1 MAGASLFQVG
11 GNVEFWRV
19 LVHLSILAIFLLGF
33 EAALHHLEHRLA
45 RYDKYHVMLQKVYR
59 ELMVLGLI
67 SLVLKILKEVA
78 PIDSYSKPMIAFQ
91 VADLI
96 IFGLAIAL
104 ILQSICIF
112 LQLRGH
118 GARADQAELITT
130 QEVLQLVQE
139 QDKSF
144 HPPLP
149 LVRHRL
155 LRQLFLHRFGLP
167 ELFPFSKYIRRAQA
181 TQISCMIEVEPSMW
195 VLLLLVAWGI
205 CGLAE
210 LLEDITL
217 IKLLVVFSWI
227 LVLLHVV
234 MMSYFRSCVR
244 QLFALAGYSK
254 DRIVLSTNLAAV
266 AEQEASAWECVSV
279 YDAIETMNQ
288 VLDVNEEAQHD
299 REITPEIAATLWR
312 NISST
317 GEFGHSQESDIN
329 IRCFSRKVWQAA
341 VTFAMTLNGFFI
353 ALFVQC
359 SLYNLDEIYKEL
371 GLVTAVMV
379 PLPMLL
385 NALVL
390 QQYIFSEFVLVCS
403 VLRIDTTALGHVI
416 RHFSETI
423 EMQSAFA
430 ASLVQ
435 CLEEGG
441 LTVAYF
447 EAVVESHDQEKSGFI
462 EIDKLRVVLASVGF
476 NITRFRLNSVVK
488 LLFELK
494 GTTVEYAQL
503 FQLLSLVGDE
513 YPKIQRFDHGIE
525 IAQEPSRDAASTQQF
540 SLLAQSSVASGL
552 GDREFAY
559 EKVGTPAVRQSSS
572 LDFHG
577 LSVDGRRPMLQ
588 RSYSHQFTGSS
599 ARMLRDMYE
608 FSSRS

>member
-19 LVHLSILAIFLLGF
+19 LVHLSILAVFLLGF

-130 QEVLQLVQE
+130 QDVLQHLQE
-139 QDKSF
+139 QDNSF
-144 HPPLP
+144 HTSLP
-149 LVRHRL
+149 LVKHRL
-155 LRQLFLHRFGLP
+155 LRQLFLHRFDLP

-195 VLLLLVAWGI
+195 VLLLLVAWGV

-234 MMSYFRSCVR
+234 MMIYLRSCVR

-266 AEQEASAWECVSV
+266 AEQEASVWENISV

-288 VLDVNEEAQHD
+288 VLDVNEQAQYD
-299 REITPEIAATLWR
+299 RKLTAATLWS
-312 NISST
+312 NISSI
-317 GEFGHSQESDIN
+317 GEFGHSRESGIN
-329 IRCFSRKVWQAA
+329 IRFFSRKIWQAA

-371 GLVTAVMV
+371 GLVAAVMV

-390 QQYIFSEFVLVCS
+390 QPYIFSEFVLVCS

-588 RSYSHQFTGSS
+588 RSYLHQFTGSS
-599 ARMLRDMYE
+599 ARMLRDMYK